1 MTVRT
6 GMANLI
12 LEVRRMTNA
21 GTADY
26 SVSAETFW
34 TDQQVQDVL
43 DETREQWV
51 MTPLVADPVY
61 ADGVWNYTEYKIP
74 GRNLEE
80 LGGTPA
86 AFVVRNASGSAIGT
100 ANYSVDYRARRV
112 VFTADQAGETYY
124 ADFRTYDL
132 NLSAARVWEMKAAH
146 LASMVDWESDNHKVK
161 ASQEAD
167 RALAMAQKFKSM
179 AGPKMSQF
187 RRMDE
192 VWG

>member
-1 MTVRT
+1 MATRA
-6 GMANLI
+6 GMATLI
-12 LEVRRMTNA
+12 TEVRRLCNA

-26 SVSAETFW
+26 TVSAETFW
-34 TDQQVQDVL
+34 TDEQIQDVL

-51 MTPLVADPVY
+51 MAMMTDDPVY
-61 ADGVWNYTEYKIP
+61 DGTWKYYDYRIP
-74 GRNLEE
+74 GKNIEE
-80 LGGTPA
+80 ASTSG
-86 AFVVRNASGSAIGT
+86 AFVVRNASGSAMGT
-100 ANYSVDYRARRV
+100 ADYTVNYRARRV
-112 VFTADQAGETYY
+112 TFTADQAGASYTL
-124 ADFRTYDL
+124 DFRTYDL

-146 LASMVDWESDNHKVK
+146 LASIVDWESDNHKVK